1 MEDALFPEGVGML
14 LATSG
19 PYTPRMFSVLPS
31 GGLIGRS
38 RKCQIS
44 LLHDCEVSHN
54 HAVIEP
60 AQGGILCIRDVGST
74 FGTYDPYLND
84 KRVRCHE
91 WPGGSG

>member
-1 MEDALFPEGVGML
+1 ML

-19 PYTPRMFSVLPS
+19 PYTPRTFSVLPS

-60 AQGGILCIRDVGST
+60 AQGGTLCIRDVGST
-74 FGTYDPYLND
+74 FGTYLND